1 MIHPMTSKPLKI
13 IVDTD
18 PGGDDT
24 FALLWLMSLAKKG
37 LAEIVAITTA
47 DGNVRP
53 NYTFASASK
62 ILSLGGFDRVLL
74 GRGIPHESSI
84 GDAAHIHG
92 VDGMGNLSPTLP
104 ASPHKFAEA
113 PYSDEIIIDKLR
125 AEPGEITLVTIAP
138 LTNLA
143 AAETKQPGILKQAK
157 QIVTMAGA
165 FNCRGNVTPVAEFN
179 IAYNPEAAATFF
191 AAREEIAV
199 IPLDVTHKLIFTD
212 KMADEIA
219 QVNPEHDIAKFI
231 HALAEFMIKTNLG
244 YRETHG
250 IKGFL
255 VHDAATMA
263 YLFYPE
269 TLLLRRA
276 QVRIETKGEWTRGK
290 TVMDDRHIPKTEPN
304 AFVALQVDAANLLS
318 ILVED
323 LKSLISA

>member
-1 MIHPMTSKPLKI
+1 MSTKPLKI

-18 PGGDDT
+18 PGADDS

-62 ILSLGGFDRVLL
+62 IMSLGGFDRVLL
-74 GRGIPHESSI
+74 GRGIPHETDI

-92 VDGMGNLSPTLP
+92 PDGMGNLSLTLP
-104 ASPHKFAEA
+104 ESAHKFDLA
-113 PYSDEIIIDKLR
+113 PYSDEIIIDKLS

-143 AAETKQPGILKQAK
+143 AAESKQPGILKQAK

-165 FNCRGNVTPVAEFN
+165 FNFRGNVTPMAEFN
-179 IAYNPEAAATFF
+179 IAHNPEAAATFF
-191 AAREEIAV
+191 AAREDIV
-199 IPLDVTHKLIFTD
+199 TIPLDVTHKLIFTE
-212 KMADEIA
+212 KMASEIA
-219 QVNPEHDIAKFI
+219 QVNPEHDIAKLI
-231 HALAEFMIKTNLG
+231 HALVKFMIKTNRG
-244 YRETHG
+244 YQDPHG
-250 IKGFL
+250 FKGFL
-255 VHDAATMA
+255 VHDAATIA

-276 QVRIETKGEWTRGK
+276 QVNVETKGDWTRGK
-290 TVMDDRHIPKTEPN
+290 TVMDDRHIPKTGPN

-318 ILVED
+318 VLVKD